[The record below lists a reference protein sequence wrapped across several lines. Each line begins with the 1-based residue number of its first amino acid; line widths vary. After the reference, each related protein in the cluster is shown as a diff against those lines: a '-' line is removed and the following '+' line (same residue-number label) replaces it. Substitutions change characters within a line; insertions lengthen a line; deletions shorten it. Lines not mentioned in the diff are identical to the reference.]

1 MPPLAACNC
10 YQEFSPTEATL
21 FSLPQTSE
29 SFMSLCLSLETL
41 RAQRDDGAQ
50 SLTGETYLLQS
61 VVRGVAEATGAALQP
76 AGPRHGFSLLV
87 QQGTWTF
94 VVAQW
99 QKESKAGAAGQGER
113 IHRKREILRL
123 LGEK

>member
-1 MPPLAACNC
+1 
-10 YQEFSPTEATL
+10 
-21 FSLPQTSE
+21 
-29 SFMSLCLSLETL
+29 MSLCLSLETL

-87 QQGTWTF
+87 QQHLGNKSTYW
-94 VVAQW
+94 
-99 QKESKAGAAGQGER
+99 KGRGGLGQACLLRALLQLAVHKDSTDTGE
-113 IHRKREILRL
+113 
-123 LGEK
+123 